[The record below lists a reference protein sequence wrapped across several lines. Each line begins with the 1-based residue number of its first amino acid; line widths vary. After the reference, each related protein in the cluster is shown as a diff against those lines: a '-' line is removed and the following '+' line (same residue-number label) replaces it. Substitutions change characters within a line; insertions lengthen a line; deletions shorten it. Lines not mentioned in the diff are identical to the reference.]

1 MKTKSKRFLKLATLC
16 LALLSTALLMTQP
29 VKAEAVPQSVE
40 QGVTQERN
48 RVTDTTSGTYG
59 VESQKQWYRGYDE
72 GYAKGLS
79 GSDRFERDDIVV
91 PEDIDSRYGDDYKE
105 GYEGG
110 FEDGRRKAKPVEAFL
125 EQVWQF
131 FTDIFKS
138 WFGSDDNSQ

>member
-16 LALLSTALLMTQP
+16 LALLSTTLLMTQP

-79 GSDRFERDDIVV
+79 GSDRSERDDIVV